1 MLFQQQNWMP
11 IRNYHE
17 AVALRALGFVAS
29 RPRELA
35 RFLGDSGLSQS
46 ELMQCPTDHGHLA
59 AVLDFVIAH
68 EDLLRN
74 FAAAIDEP
82 PETAYEASRQ
92 LGHAAL

>member
-1 MLFQQQNWMP
+1 M
-11 IRNYHE
+11 R
-17 AVALRALGFVAS
+17 
-29 RPRELA
+29 
-35 RFLGDSGLSQS
+35 
-46 ELMQCPTDHGHLA
+46 CPTDHGDLA

-92 LGHAAL
+92 LGQASP